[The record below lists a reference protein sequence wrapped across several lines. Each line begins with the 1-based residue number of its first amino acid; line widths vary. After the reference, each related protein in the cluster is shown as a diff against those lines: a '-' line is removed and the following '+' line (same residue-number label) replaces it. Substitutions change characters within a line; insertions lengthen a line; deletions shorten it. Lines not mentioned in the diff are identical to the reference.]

1 MALMP
6 PALMPPA
13 RTRRIIVVGLGSI
26 GRRHA
31 RLLHSRGDLAVELCE
46 PESSNLDLA
55 YAEVGKLPT
64 YRTYAE
70 AWRTRPDMMLIATPH
85 DLHCAQTVQALESGI
100 HVLCEKPMSDRLE
113 DARAML
119 AAGELARQRSGAVL
133 SIGFMLHFHPLMA
146 RLKQLIAEGTLGT
159 ILQAHYSVGSYITLV
174 NSRSRYQANLEGA
187 LLLDYAHQPDVIH
200 WLLGEK
206 PRGIYMAAAQGGQF
220 EHTSMPNVLALTC
233 DYARPLLTTVH
244 LNYAQMPQRS
254 ACEIIGDA
262 GWALA
267 EIEKQTLRIGLRAD
281 GSESE
286 EKFPL
291 ERDDLYRTE
300 HQLFLDAVAGLAEPS
315 SPASEAIVS
324 MEIADA
330 ALRSW
335 REGRRVEL

>member
-1 MALMP
+1 MP
-6 PALMPPA
+6 LTP
-13 RTRRIIVVGLGSI
+13 TRRVVVVGLGSI

-31 RLLHSRGDLAVELCE
+31 RLLNARGDLAVELCE
-46 PESSNLDLA
+46 PEPSNLALA
-55 YAEVGKLPT
+55 YNEVGRLPT
-64 YRTYAE
+64 HHTYAE
-70 AWRTRPDMMLIATPH
+70 ALRTCPQMVVIATPH
-85 DLHCAQTVQALESGI
+85 GLHCEQTIRALEQGI

-113 DARAML
+113 DACIMRV
-119 AAGELARQRSGAVL
+119 AAERARQRSGAVL
-133 SIGFMLHFHPLMA
+133 SIGFMLHFHPLMV
-146 RLKQLIAEGTLGT
+146 RLKQLITAGALGT
-159 ILQAHYSVGSYITLV
+159 ILQVHYSVGSYITLV
-174 NSRSRYQANLEGA
+174 NASSRYQASLKGA
-187 LLLDYAHQPDVIH
+187 LLLDYAHQPDVIY

-206 PRGIYMAAAQGGQF
+206 PQGVYTAAVQGGQF
-220 EHTSMPNVLALTC
+220 EHTSTPNMLALTC
-233 DYARPLLTTVH
+233 DYARPLLTTIH

-281 GSESE
+281 GSERE
-286 EKFPL
+286 EKLAL

-300 HQLFLDAVAGLAEPS
+300 HQFFLDAAAGLREPA

-335 REGRRVEL
+335 REGRRVTL